1 MVRSAPKDKSDKV
14 QVRILPVE
22 LFQIGKKYSSK
33 MDKNIPPT
41 RGGSRQGSG
50 QPKKS
55 PTKVITFRVR
65 EEWVAIVKAMVKEK
79 IEQLKK
85 GQV

>member
-1 MVRSAPKDKSDKV
+1 MT
-14 QVRILPVE
+14 
-22 LFQIGKKYSSK
+22 
-33 MDKNIPPT
+33 KNIPPKK
-41 RGGSRQGSG
+41 RGGSRPGSG
-50 QPKKS
+50 QPKKP

-85 GQV
+85 GQTNA

>member
-1 MVRSAPKDKSDKV
+1 
-14 QVRILPVE
+14 
-22 LFQIGKKYSSK
+22 
-33 MDKNIPPT
+33 MDKNIPPKK
-41 RGGSRQGSG
+41 RGGSRPGSG
-50 QPKKS
+50 QPKKA

>member
-1 MVRSAPKDKSDKV
+1 MKNKS
-14 QVRILPVE
+14 
-22 LFQIGKKYSSK
+22 
-33 MDKNIPPT
+33 T
-41 RGGSRQGSG
+41 RGGSRPNSG
-50 QPKKS
+50 QPKKAL
-55 PTKVITFRVR
+55 TKVITFRVR